1 METNEHGIAGHVFQE
16 SKQHERKSIMR
27 KVHVFNMVS
36 LDGYFVDAKGDMSWA
51 HKNDEEWN
59 AFTSGN
65 ASGNGVLVFGRV
77 TYEMMASYWPSP
89 MALKNFPVVAK
100 GMNEMPKI
108 VFSRTLGAATW
119 NNTTLLKGDLATE
132 VRKLKSEAGPDLVIL
147 GSGTIVSQL
156 AEENLIDEY
165 QIAIISIVLG
175 KGRTLFEGV
184 TKRLNLKLTKS
195 RTFGNGTVFVC
206 YQPQG

>member
-1 METNEHGIAGHVFQE
+1 
-16 SKQHERKSIMR
+16 MR
-27 KVHVFNMVS
+27 KVFVFNMVS

-59 AFTSGN
+59 TFVSGN

-77 TYEMMASYWPSP
+77 TYQMMASYWPSE
-89 MALKNFPVVAK
+89 MALKNSPAVAK

-108 VFSRTLGAATW
+108 VFSRTLDRATW
-119 NNTTLLKGDLATE
+119 NNTKLLKGDLSTE
-132 VRKLKSEAGPDLVIL
+132 VRKLKSEAGPDMVIL

-156 AEENLIDEY
+156 TEQNLIDEY
-165 QIAIISIVLG
+165 QLATIPIVLG
-175 KGRTLFEGV
+175 KGRTLFEGL

-206 YQPQG
+206 YQPQA